1 MNRMPQIKTS
11 RPTHP
16 GLKGDT
22 KEIQKKLLRWFAE
35 YQRPLPWRQTY
46 DPYQVWISEIMLQQT
61 QVKIALPYFDRW
73 MKALPTIHA
82 VAQADE
88 QTVLKL
94 WEGLGYYSR
103 VRNLQ
108 KAARVI
114 VDEHGSVFPSRYED
128 ILKLPG
134 IGKYTAGAIASIA
147 FNQEKPIVDG
157 NIIRLMARLLDYR
170 ENTRKPEA
178 LNVFWEKAQ
187 EWIPKGEAR
196 NFNQSMMEFGALLC
210 TPKAPACGQCP
221 LQRNCGAFK
230 AGTVEQLPNR
240 GRATERVDLKVAVA
254 IIQRLNKIFIQKRTA
269 KGLMQGLWEFPGGK
283 VEVGEST
290 VEALHREIKEEL
302 GITVTAVTP
311 FLQLKHA
318 YTKYVV
324 DLHCFT
330 AEYEEGE
337 VQLTAASEHQW
348 VELEEL
354 SQFPF
359 PAANTKI
366 IDALVRAKST
376 PALF

>member
-1 MNRMPQIKTS
+1 
-11 RPTHP
+11 
-16 GLKGDT
+16 
-22 KEIQKKLLRWFAE
+22 
-35 YQRPLPWRQTY
+35 
-46 DPYQVWISEIMLQQT
+46 MLQQT
-61 QVKIALPYFDRW
+61 QVKTALPYFDRW
-73 MKALPTIHA
+73 MKALPTIQS
-82 VAQADE
+82 VAEAEE
-88 QTVLKL
+88 QTLLKL

-108 KAARVI
+108 KAARMMV
-114 VDEHGSVFPSRYED
+114 EKHGGIFPPDYED

-187 EWIPKGEAR
+187 DWIPKGEAR
-196 NFNQSMMEFGALLC
+196 AFNQAMMEFGALVC
-210 TPKAPACGQCP
+210 TPKSPSCGQCP
-221 LQRNCGAFK
+221 LQKNCGAFRSN
-230 AGTVEQLPNR
+230 TVDQLPNR
-240 GRATERVDLKVAVA
+240 GQATERIDLKVAVA
-254 IIQRLNKIFIQKRTA
+254 IIQKMNKIFIQKRVA

-283 VEVGEST
+283 VEAGEST
-290 VEALHREIKEEL
+290 VDALHREIKEEL
-302 GITVTAVTP
+302 GITVKDVTP
-311 FLQLKHA
+311 FLRLKHA

-324 DLHCFT
+324 DLHCFR

-354 SQFPF
+354 SRFPF
-359 PAANTKI
+359 PAANSKI
-366 IDALVRAKST
+366 IESLLKEKST